1 VTRVARLLHLDDG
14 EFPALRAQ
22 IEARPIPAPPAKKPL
37 GWGPAMLAYLRA
49 LDVAAEPNIAPFVQ
63 TDWSA
68 RLANDWEAVDARLA
82 KLDVRTKAEMAG
94 FERSWGIAV
103 CMLTQPLLSELAEFK
118 AVTLVNWR
126 QALRVH
132 AEAELALCDA
142 ELAVAL

>member
-1 VTRVARLLHLDDG
+1 VKTVARLLHLDDG

-68 RLANDWEAVDARLA
+68 RLATDFAQVDNRHDNL
-82 KLDVRTKAEMAG
+82 TKAVARDYDSIIDSYAYG
-94 FERSWGIAV
+94 VNALS
-103 CMLTQPLLSELAEFK
+103 TPLLSELAELK
-118 AVTLVNWR
+118 AVTLVDWR

-132 AEAELALCDA
+132 GEDELALCDA